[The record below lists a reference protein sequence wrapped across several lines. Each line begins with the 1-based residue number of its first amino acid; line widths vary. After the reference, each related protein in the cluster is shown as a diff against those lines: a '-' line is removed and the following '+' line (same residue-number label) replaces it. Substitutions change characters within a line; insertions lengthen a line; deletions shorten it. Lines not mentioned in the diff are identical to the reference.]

1 METEE
6 DALAELSE
14 DTGTPQAINL
24 DGYASDARKGRLS
37 PSDVMNLEMVDSGD
51 PSYTRSRALLLMN
64 AEQAEDTKAVKRYLD
79 QLMVLPENRYNSVY
93 LSKQAVWYAN
103 RGRYN
108 EALDAAKQ
116 AERYW
121 ARIPSE
127 LVFGTKADI
136 YETKAAAYQGLFY
149 ASEDDLDLLDQ
160 AVAGWET
167 YKRHMNSKGSSAE
180 AERAQSQIDKL
191 EDIRR
196 RLE

>member
-1 METEE
+1 
-6 DALAELSE
+6 
-14 DTGTPQAINL
+14 
-24 DGYASDARKGRLS
+24 
-37 PSDVMNLEMVDSGD
+37 MNLEMVDSGD

-64 AEQAEDTKAVKRYLD
+64 AEQDQDIKAAKRYLD

-103 RGRYN
+103 RGSFSQ
-108 EALDAAKQ
+108 ALETATQ

-136 YETKAAAYQGLFY
+136 YETKASSYQGLFY

-160 AVAGWET
+160 AVSGWNT
-167 YKRHMNSKGSSAE
+167 YKRHMSSKGSAAE
-180 AERAQSQIDKL
+180 AERAQLQINKL
-191 EDIRR
+191 ENIRK